1 MPEGR
6 QVFRALKRNLD
17 AMEFTTSGISA
28 TVKWQVADV
37 AKLSLQL
44 SLIRL
49 GRWSEDLLD
58 TGVELTLNDAASL

>member
-1 MPEGR
+1 
-6 QVFRALKRNLD
+6 
-17 AMEFTTSGISA
+17 MEFTTSGISA